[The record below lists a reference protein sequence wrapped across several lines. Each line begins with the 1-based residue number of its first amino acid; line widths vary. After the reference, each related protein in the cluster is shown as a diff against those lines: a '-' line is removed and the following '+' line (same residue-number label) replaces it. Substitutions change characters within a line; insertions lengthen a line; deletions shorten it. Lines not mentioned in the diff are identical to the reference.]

1 MASPAVH
8 NSSLVAELTYA
19 LRGLDDL
26 NDRERRLAAYVL
38 VAMRYDA
45 EALRLEKIR
54 RSIFNMGERH
64 AQNNRKCPV
73 AVDIMAHEAESQC
86 RTVDRETGT

>member
-64 AQNNRKCPV
+64 AKEVGQGPIRVHIV
-73 AVDIMAHEAESQC
+73 AHQETPACGNDY
-86 RTVDRETGT
+86 RTTRT

>member
-64 AQNNRKCPV
+64 AQNNQESLGSVGKLADRTSDRP
-73 AVDIMAHEAESQC
+73 AHS
-86 RTVDRETGT
+86 RTA